1 MKLSHT
7 NKKQVD
13 LFYKNFTRLARK
25 HKKYIKKSS
34 NNTILKWFNN
44 KGHKDNPRSHNS
56 FYRELSI
63 LQTLEREFINEP
75 KINHYPFPKI
85 LSYSEVPD
93 SQNMMYFEMN
103 YCGINALENAFNYTH
118 QKNIQPTN
126 LYDTVVCKINN
137 LKNNLIQYEDFKANN
152 VCINNHGYITLID
165 FGRFKILCPG
175 HQPSKG
181 VTKESINKFY
191 KKKNNLKDK
200 LYDNI
205 GCLEHEHLIYKAL
218 EDFKWKRSIF
228 KLNPWSMLYMF

>member
-1 MKLSHT
+1 MKPSLI
-7 NKKQVD
+7 NKK
-13 LFYKNFTRLARK
+13 LFNSFYKNKFLT
-25 HKKYIKKSS
+25 KSS

-44 KGHKDNPRSHNS
+44 KGHKDNPRSHNK
-56 FYRELSI
+56 FHTELSI
-63 LQTLEREFINEP
+63 LQALEKEFINEP

-103 YCGINALENAFNYTH
+103 YCGINALENAFNYTY

-126 LYDTVVCKINN
+126 LYDTVVCIINN

-152 VCINNHGYITLID
+152 VCINNHGYISLID
-165 FGRFKILCPG
+165 FGNFRIA
-175 HQPSKG
+175 
-181 VTKESINKFY
+181 TKERINKYY

-228 KLNPWSMLYMF
+228 KLNPWSMLYMV

>member
-1 MKLSHT
+1 MKLPHT

-13 LFYKNFTRLARK
+13 L
-25 HKKYIKKSS
+25 

-44 KGHKDNPRSHNS
+44 KGHKHNPRSHNA

-126 LYDTVVCKINN
+126 LYDTVVCIINN

-165 FGRFKILCPG
+165 FGNFRIA
-175 HQPSKG
+175 
-181 VTKESINKFY
+181 TKERINEYY

-228 KLNPWSMLYMF
+228 KLNPWSMLYIF